1 MAGAAGTNTAGTPAA
16 NAGAPSQPPAAGR
29 GATPPLAC
37 AAGLD
42 LCSAMCVDLST
53 DEAHCG
59 SCDKRCND
67 KRSCLSGRCQK
78 DAEATPS
85 NDVVALATLL
95 ALFGLDLSD
104 LADELD
110 VDEEDLGSTEVTL
123 DDLKDLGVDEA
134 ALALLG
140 FTIEALGLI
149 GVEVS
154 SN

>member
-1 MAGAAGTNTAGTPAA
+1 MSTAGANAAGTPAT
-16 NAGAPSQPPAAGR
+16 NAGAPSQPPAAGP
-29 GATPPLAC
+29 GGTPPLEC

-53 DEAHCG
+53 DHEHCG

-67 KRSCLSGRCQK
+67 TRSCSSGRCQK
-78 DAEATPS
+78 GADAALS

-104 LADELD
+104 LADALD
-110 VDEEDLGSTEVTL
+110 VDEEDLGSTEITL
-123 DDLKDLGVDEA
+123 DDLEDLGLTEA
-134 ALALLG
+134 ALGLLG

-149 GVEVS
+149 GVDVS
-154 SN
+154 GN

>member
-1 MAGAAGTNTAGTPAA
+1 
-16 NAGAPSQPPAAGR
+16 
-29 GATPPLAC
+29 
-37 AAGLD
+37 
-42 LCSAMCVDLST
+42 MCVDLST
-53 DEAHCG
+53 SAEHCG
-59 SCDKRCND
+59 SCDKRCGD

-78 DAEATPS
+78 NATATPS

-110 VDEEDLGSTEVTL
+110 VDEEDLSSTQVTL
-123 DDLKDLGVDEA
+123 DDLEDLGIDEA
-134 ALALLG
+134 ALGLLG

-149 GVEVS
+149 GIEVS